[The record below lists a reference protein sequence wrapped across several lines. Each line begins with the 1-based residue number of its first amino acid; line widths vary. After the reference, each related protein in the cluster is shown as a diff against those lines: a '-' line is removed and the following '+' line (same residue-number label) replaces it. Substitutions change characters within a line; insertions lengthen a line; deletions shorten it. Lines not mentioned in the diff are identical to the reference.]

1 MRKSRSLESGI
12 SFLHTERRMKR
23 IAIQGIAGCFHD
35 TAARNFFD
43 GERIDTLPCPSF
55 DELFARMETDRDLLG
70 IAAIETRSQA
80 ACFRTTNCCG

>member
-1 MRKSRSLESGI
+1 
-12 SFLHTERRMKR
+12 MKR

-55 DELFARMETDRDLLG
+55 DELFG
-70 IAAIETRSQA
+70 V
-80 ACFRTTNCCG
+80 